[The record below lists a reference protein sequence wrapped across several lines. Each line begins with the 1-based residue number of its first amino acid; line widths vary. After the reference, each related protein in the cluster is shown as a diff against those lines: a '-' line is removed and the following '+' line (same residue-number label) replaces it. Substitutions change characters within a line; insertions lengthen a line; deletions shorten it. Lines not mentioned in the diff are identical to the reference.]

1 MALRNEQLAIH
12 KAILALKLP
21 PNSQLK
27 KSRDEIARHATSA
40 LDSLNGKAVA
50 ADGAMRTVVQDLNQL
65 ADAIPTV
72 PERLTKARRDFQK
85 LFQSQEAIQ
94 SAVEQAVRSN
104 ETAKHCPPWPMRRFT
119 RWRCFLDS
127 IFPAPNPAER
137 GPRALIAAASDLR
150 DALPSESLASQHWL
164 RREFDRQRIVLEGS
178 VAVDDRVSELARNLK
193 MVVSGMAGLGPR
205 PTAKQLEAPTARA
218 GTRPPDRASRD
229 AARSRF
235 ACQ

>member
-1 MALRNEQLAIH
+1 MLPPVSQVALRHEQLAIH
-12 KAILALKLP
+12 KALLALKLP

-104 ETAKHCPPWPMRRFT
+104 ETAKRLPALADAQIHQMEMFVGLDIPGSESRANGVLRGADCGRF
-119 RWRCFLDS
+119 RPSRCFA
-127 IFPAPNPAER
+127 I
-137 GPRALIAAASDLR
+137 
-150 DALPSESLASQHWL
+150 
-164 RREFDRQRIVLEGS
+164 
-178 VAVDDRVSELARNLK
+178 
-193 MVVSGMAGLGPR
+193 
-205 PTAKQLEAPTARA
+205 
-218 GTRPPDRASRD
+218 
-229 AARSRF
+229 
-235 ACQ
+235 